1 MYYTPFFM
9 IFWAG
14 HNGDSN
20 VHDLQNFA
28 WPFCMILHDLAY
40 FVMYTPTYQT
50 KFFMIFWA
58 GHNGDS
64 NVHDLHDFA
73 WLFLMTL
80 HDFAFY
86 LFIVILSKFC

>member
-1 MYYTPFFM
+1 MNTPTYHATFFM
-9 IFWAG
+9 IFWA
-14 HNGDSN
+14 N
-20 VHDLQNFA
+20 HD
-28 WPFCMILHDLAY
+28 
-40 FVMYTPTYQT
+40 
-50 KFFMIFWA
+50 
-58 GHNGDS
+58 GDS